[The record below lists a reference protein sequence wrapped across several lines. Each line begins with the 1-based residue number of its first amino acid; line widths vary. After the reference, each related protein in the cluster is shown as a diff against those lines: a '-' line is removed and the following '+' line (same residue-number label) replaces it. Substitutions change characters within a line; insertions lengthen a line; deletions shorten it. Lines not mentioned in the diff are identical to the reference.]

1 MRRLLL
7 LAALAIATVPISVAI
22 GCFDA
27 GPAGAGSSQQ
37 RARQVEEH
45 FAIQFCYGQY
55 RNQNDVLRCLAQ
67 AL

>member
-1 MRRLLL
+1 M
-7 LAALAIATVPISVAI
+7 VPISIAI

-27 GPAGAGSSQQ
+27 GPAGADSSQE
-37 RARQVEEH
+37 RTRQVEEH
-45 FAIQFCYGQY
+45 FAIQFCYAQY